1 MKITRQTRKKRAHE
15 AAFDLPHDL
24 VPHPRARQ
32 MAQATHRSVPA
43 MSVDEIRSKAWQ
55 MRRSTIVPGT
65 AILPTEANQ
74 QYIDAVYGYNVSKA
88 LLARSLG
95 TAEDAVEKYLGGVK

>member
-43 MSVDEIRSKAWQ
+43 MSVDEIR
-55 MRRSTIVPGT
+55 
-65 AILPTEANQ
+65 
-74 QYIDAVYGYNVSKA
+74 
-88 LLARSLG
+88 
-95 TAEDAVEKYLGGVK
+95 